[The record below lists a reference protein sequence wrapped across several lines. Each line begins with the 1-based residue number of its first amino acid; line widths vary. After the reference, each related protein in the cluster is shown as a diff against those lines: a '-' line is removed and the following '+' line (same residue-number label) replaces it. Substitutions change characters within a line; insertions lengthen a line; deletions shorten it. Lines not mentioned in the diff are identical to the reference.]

1 MSSVL
6 RAEREKSLRRR
17 YGSRTAQRP
26 VHGMAPVPEAP
37 EGAAMPG
44 EADSPGR

>member
-26 VHGMAPVPEAP
+26 VHGPVPEAP